1 MASLR
6 ELRKHLASVE
16 MTGQMAGAMKTAAAV
31 KFSRISAVM
40 ETYSVYAA
48 ACARL
53 RALFGSELGGAFPP
67 ADPDA
72 PPCYVI
78 LGANRGLCGGYNIE
92 LYEYADRLLREAGD
106 CRLIV
111 VGRHAA
117 AHYQERGA
125 EPEAV
130 FALPDS
136 PAPADAEPVLEA
148 ALALWRGGRTS
159 SVILVWQQFV
169 NTLTQVPSSHVL
181 LPLSAAA
188 EPGGAEK
195 AVYGKQPP
203 LFVPDRSTVL
213 RAAAEACVRTDFL
226 SRVLEASAGHQAA
239 TLTTM
244 RSACDNAEETA
255 AALTADISHKRQSEV
270 TSSVIETSG
279 GNARRES

>member
-31 KFSRISAVM
+31 KFSRVSAVM
-40 ETYSVYAA
+40 ETFSAYASACSALRECFGA
-48 ACARL
+48 A
-53 RALFGSELGGAFPP
+53 LGTVLPP

-92 LYEYADRLLREAGD
+92 LYDYADRILSEAGE
-106 CRLIV
+106 RILIAA
-111 VGRHAA
+111 GRHAVS
-117 AHYQERGA
+117 HFRERGE

-130 FALPDS
+130 FELPDA
-136 PAPADAEPVLEA
+136 PAPSDAEPILDA
-148 ALALWRGGRTS
+148 ALTLYREGRAS
-159 SVILVWQQFV
+159 SVILIWQRFV
-169 NTLTQVPSSHVL
+169 NTLTQVPSSFVL
-181 LPLSAAA
+181 LPLERTSDEKSGA
-188 EPGGAEK
+188 EPGSE
-195 AVYGKQPP
+195 P
-203 LFVPDRSTVL
+203 LYLPDRETVL
-213 RAAAEACVRTDFL
+213 RTAAEACVRAEFL
-226 SRVLEASAGHQAA
+226 TRVFEASAGHQAA

-279 GNARRES
+279 GNARREE

>member
-40 ETYSVYAA
+40 ETFSVYAA
-48 ACARL
+48 ACAAL
-53 RALFGSELGGAFPP
+53 RDRFGDELGTVLPP
-67 ADPDA
+67 ANPSA

-92 LYEYADRLLREAGD
+92 LYEYADSLLRDAGD

-117 AHYQERGA
+117 AHFRDRGT
-125 EPEAV
+125 EPDAV
-130 FALPDS
+130 FTLPDS
-136 PAPADAEPVLEA
+136 PEPADAEPVLEA
-148 ALALWRGGRTS
+148 ALTLYREGQVS
-159 SVILVWQQFV
+159 SVILIWQRFV
-169 NTLTQVPSSHVL
+169 NTLNQVPSSFVL
-181 LPLSAAA
+181 LPVSTAQT
-188 EPGGAEK
+188 GAEK
-195 AVYGKQPP
+195 PESAPP
-203 LFVPDRSTVL
+203 SPLYVPDRSTVL
-213 RAAAEACVRTDFL
+213 RAAAEACVRTDFI
-226 SRVLEASAGHQAA
+226 SRVLEAGAGHQAA

-255 AALTADISHKRQSEV
+255 AHLTADISHKRQSEV

-279 GNARRES
+279 QNARREE

>member
-40 ETYSVYAA
+40 ETFSVYAA

-53 RALFGSELGGAFPP
+53 RDRFGDELGTVLPP
-67 ADPDA
+67 ANPSA

-92 LYEYADRLLREAGD
+92 LYEYADSLLRDAGD

-117 AHYQERGA
+117 AHFRDRGT
-125 EPEAV
+125 EPDAV
-130 FALPDS
+130 FTLPDS
-136 PAPADAEPVLEA
+136 PEPADAEPVLEA
-148 ALALWRGGRTS
+148 ALTLWREGQVS
-159 SVILVWQQFV
+159 SVILVWQRFV
-169 NTLTQVPSSHVL
+169 NTLNQVPSSFVL
-181 LPLSAAA
+181 LPVSTAQT
-188 EPGGAEK
+188 GA
-195 AVYGKQPP
+195 GKQESAPTSP
-203 LFVPDRSTVL
+203 LYVPDRSTVL
-213 RAAAEACVRTDFL
+213 RAAAEACVRTDFI
-226 SRVLEASAGHQAA
+226 SRVLEAGAGHLAA

-255 AALTADISHKRQSEV
+255 AHLTADISHKRQSEV

-279 GNARRES
+279 QNARREE

>member
-40 ETYSVYAA
+40 ETFSVYAA

-53 RALFGSELGGAFPP
+53 RDRFGDELGTVLP
-67 ADPDA
+67 AENPAA

-92 LYEYADRLLREAGD
+92 LYEYADSLLRDAGD
-106 CRLIV
+106 FRLIV
-111 VGRHAA
+111 TGRHAA
-117 AHYQERGA
+117 AHFRDRGT
-125 EPEAV
+125 EPDAV
-130 FALPDS
+130 FTLPDS
-136 PAPADAEPVLEA
+136 PEPADAEPVLEA
-148 ALALWRGGRTS
+148 ALTLYREGQVS
-159 SVILVWQQFV
+159 SVVLVWQRFV
-169 NTLTQVPSSHVL
+169 NTLNQLPSSFVL
-181 LPLSAAA
+181 LPVNTVREHSEAGETDFLRH
-188 EPGGAEK
+188 
-195 AVYGKQPP
+195 PP
-203 LFVPDRSTVL
+203 LYVPDRTTVL
-213 RAAAEACVRTDFL
+213 HAAAEACVRTDFI
-226 SRVLEASAGHQAA
+226 SRVLEAGAGHQAA
-239 TLTTM
+239 TLITM

-279 GNARRES
+279 GNARREE